1 MALRLTV
8 EERDG
13 KTQVS
18 VLRPNQQHV
27 EYFGAPEP
35 FTSPLAIPD
44 FEDLRFY
51 LEDYASLPVGEYA
64 VRGERVENERLAA
77 WGEALFKSVF
87 EGDERRD
94 AYRMARAAAD
104 DSKTVEVVIRSNNPR
119 FLALPW
125 ELMKAPSERDPF
137 SLRVSS
143 FDRSLLS
150 TDPARQFPAN
160 GEGFRV
166 LMVIAR
172 PDGIKDVP
180 FQAVA
185 RPLFQHLERTKSAVQ
200 IEILAPAEL

>member
-27 EYFGAPEP
+27 EYFGAPVP

-94 AYRMARAAAD
+94 AYRMGGPKPMTAKR
-104 DSKTVEVVIRSNNPR
+104 
-119 FLALPW
+119 L
-125 ELMKAPSERDPF
+125 
-137 SLRVSS
+137 
-143 FDRSLLS
+143 
-150 TDPARQFPAN
+150 
-160 GEGFRV
+160 
-166 LMVIAR
+166 
-172 PDGIKDVP
+172 
-180 FQAVA
+180 
-185 RPLFQHLERTKSAVQ
+185 KS
-200 IEILAPAEL
+200 